1 MSTIVDHNGNPPF
14 DAQLAALRLFGTWL
28 FVFGVFLSGFVISE
42 PAPYELFMAV
52 QIGLWFVLGLKISRT
67 VAPLLVAMLT
77 FNMSGLTTMF
87 VMKDMS
93 DAPMYF
99 AVSTFL
105 ALSAVFYAAMIEA
118 DYRRLKMLFH
128 AWVVAAIIT
137 AILGIAGY
145 FNAFPGA
152 HVFTRYNRAMGAFQ
166 DPNVFGPYL
175 VAPLLYLLYRMLTG
189 PLLRTPLLVLG
200 MLILAIGIFLS
211 FSRAAWGLLV
221 FGCVALVIVML
232 LKERTTAFRLKIL
245 SIAVGAGLFM
255 MLALIIA
262 LQFHQIADLFT
273 NRAKL
278 VQDYDGARL
287 GRFERHRIGFEMAM
301 ERPLGL
307 GPMAF
312 GKIYGEDEHN
322 IWLKTLTT
330 YGWIGAI
337 TYQIMLWSTLCFG
350 FRYMLRERPWQP
362 YLMIAWVLI
371 LGHALIGNVIDT
383 DHWRHFYMLLGIC
396 WGCYALEHRHQRQLR
411 LDDRPHARGLDPHG
425 PDDHGPAERGKGHDF
440 LPAA

>member
-1 MSTIVDHNGNPPF
+1 LSVIGHDQVRQF
-14 DAQLAALRLFGTWL
+14 DTTLALFRLAATGMIA
-28 FVFGVFLSGFVISE
+28 FGVFLSGFVISE
-42 PAPYELFMAV
+42 PAPYELMMV
-52 QIGLWFVLGLKISRT
+52 IQIALWFTFGLVLSRT
-67 VAPLLVAMLT
+67 TTLLMVMLLV
-77 FNMSGLTTMF
+77 FNMSGLLSMF

-93 DAPMYF
+93 EAPMYF

-105 ALSAVFYAAMIEA
+105 ALTAVFYAAIVEN
-118 DYRRLKMLFH
+118 DHRRLKLIFK
-128 AWVVAAIIT
+128 AWIAAAIIT
-137 AILGIAGY
+137 AILGILGY
-145 FNAFPGA
+145 FNAFPGS

-189 PLLRTPLLVLG
+189 PLLKAPLLIAGILVLA
-200 MLILAIGIFLS
+200 LGIFLS

-221 FGCVALVIVML
+221 FGGIALVVVML
-232 LKERTTAFRLKIL
+232 LKERTTAFRFKIL
-245 SIAVGAGLFM
+245 AISIGAAAFLVLI
-255 MLALIIA
+255 LAIA
-262 LQFHQIADLFT
+262 LQFPQVSDLFM

-287 GRFERHRIGFEMAM
+287 GRFERHKIGFQMAM

-312 GKIYGEDEHN
+312 GKIFGEDEHN

-337 TYQIMLWSTLCFG
+337 TYQIMIWSSLCFG

-362 YLMIAWVLI
+362 YLMIAWVMI
-371 LGHALIGNVIDT
+371 LGHAIIGNVIDT
-383 DHWRHFYMLLGIC
+383 DHWRHFYLLLGML
-396 WGCYALEHRHQRQLR
+396 WGCLALEHRHQRSLR
-411 LDDRPHARGLDPHG
+411 PV
-425 PDDHGPAERGKGHDF
+425 
-440 LPAA
+440 AAWSASQS

>member
-1 MSTIVDHNGNPPF
+1 LSVIGHDKVRQF
-14 DAQLAALRLFGTWL
+14 DTTLALFRLAATGMIA
-28 FVFGVFLSGFVISE
+28 FGVFLSGFVISE
-42 PAPYELFMAV
+42 PAPYELMMV
-52 QIGLWFVLGLKISRT
+52 IQIALWFTLGLVLSRT
-67 VAPLLVAMLT
+67 TALLMVLLLL
-77 FNMSGLTTMF
+77 FNMSGLLSMF

-93 DAPMYF
+93 EAPMYF

-105 ALSAVFYAAMIEA
+105 AFTAVFYAAIVEN
-118 DYRRLKMLFH
+118 DHRRLKLIFK
-128 AWVVAAIIT
+128 AWIAAAIIT
-137 AILGIAGY
+137 ALLGILGY
-145 FNAFPGA
+145 FSAFPGS

-189 PLLRTPLLVLG
+189 PLLKAPLLIAGILVLA
-200 MLILAIGIFLS
+200 LGIFLS

-221 FGCVALVIVML
+221 FGGIALVLVML
-232 LKERTTAFRLKIL
+232 LKERTTAFRFKIL
-245 SIAVGAGLFM
+245 AISIGAAAFLVLT
-255 MLALIIA
+255 LAIA
-262 LQFHQIADLFT
+262 LQFPQVSDLFM

-287 GRFERHRIGFEMAM
+287 GRFERHKIGFLMAM

-312 GKIYGEDEHN
+312 GKIFGEDEHN

-337 TYQIMLWSTLCFG
+337 TYQIMIWSSLWFG

-371 LGHALIGNVIDT
+371 IGHAIIGNVIDT
-383 DHWRHFYMLLGIC
+383 DHWRHFYLLLGML
-396 WGCYALEHRHQRQLR
+396 WGCLALEHRHQRSLR
-411 LDDRPHARGLDPHG
+411 QVTPRPARQS
-425 PDDHGPAERGKGHDF
+425 
-440 LPAA
+440 